1 MVLSGIEKSLAD
13 QHPSILKTDIRR
25 ITTIILTEITEALG
39 KSQSVELRGFGRFSV
54 VIKKSRIARNPH
66 DGSRV
71 DVSSKKAIKWKCS
84 KKLFNLINNNFTEN
98 KISDTN

>member
-1 MVLSGIEKSLAD
+1 MVLSGIEKRLAD
-13 QHPSILKTDIRR
+13 QHPTILKTDIRR
-25 ITTIILTEITEALG
+25 ITTIILTEITEALD
-39 KSQSVELRGFGRFSV
+39 KSQAVELRGFGRFSV
-54 VIKKSRIARNPH
+54 VTKKSRIARNPQ

-71 DVSSKKAIKWKCS
+71 EVGSKKAVKWKCS

>member
-25 ITTIILTEITEALG
+25 ITTIILTEIIEALK
-39 KSQSVELRGFGRFSV
+39 KSQAIELRGFGRFSV
-54 VIKKSRIARNPH
+54 VTKKSRIARNPQ

-71 DVSSKKAIKWKCS
+71 EVSSKKAVKWKCS
-84 KKLFNLINNNFTEN
+84 KNLFNLLNNNFTGN
-98 KISDTN
+98 KISDIN